1 MVYSLLFSLPGTPVL
16 FYGEEIGMG
25 ENLAA
30 EGRLAVR
37 TPMQWSAEKNGGF
50 SVAAPSRLAGS
61 VVEGGFAPEHVNV
74 DAQRRDPDSL
84 LHFMMLLIQRYR
96 ECPELGWGRFAVLEQ
111 PYAAVLAHS
120 CTWDDGCLVAVHNLG
135 PEPRTVPLS
144 GFDASAR
151 LVDLLC
157 DGSTA
162 VAQDGS
168 VEIVLEGYGFR
179 WLRVAHAG
187 DRRLL

>member
-1 MVYSLLFSLPGTPVL
+1 
-16 FYGEEIGMG
+16 MG

-37 TPMQWSAEKNGGF
+37 TPMQWTDGKNGGF
-50 SVAAPSRLAGS
+50 STAAPSRLPGP

-84 LHFMMLLIQRYR
+84 LHFMMLLIRRYR
-96 ECPELGWGRFAVLEQ
+96 DCPELGWGRFEVLEQ
-111 PYAAVLAHS
+111 PHDSVLAHS
-120 CTWDDGCLVAVHNLG
+120 CTWDDACLIAVHNLG
-135 PEPRTVPLS
+135 PEPRNVPL
-144 GFDASAR
+144 GGLDASAT

-162 VAQDGS
+162 VGADGS
-168 VEIVLEGYGFR
+168 AEIVLEGYGFR
-179 WLRVAHAG
+179 WLRVAHPG